1 MNWKTGSMI
10 AAVVLLMGAPAK
22 AEGDADKGKRVYNKC
37 KACHMVGENAKKR
50 VGPPLNNIIGA
61 KAGSQ
66 DGYNYSKAMK
76 SAGEEGLV
84 WTEEKLSQYL
94 TKPKD
99 VVPKTK
105 MAFPGLKKE
114 SDRENVIAYLKQF
127 SKTE

>member
-10 AAVVLLMGAPAK
+10 ATATLLISAAAH
-22 AEGDADKGKRVYNKC
+22 AEGDPEKGERVFNKC

-61 KAGSQ
+61 QAGSQ
-66 DGYNYSKAMK
+66 EGYNYSKSIK
-76 SAGEEGLV
+76 TLGEEGLV
-84 WTEEKLSQYL
+84 WTEEKLSAYL
-94 TKPKD
+94 EKPKD
-99 VVPKTK
+99 VVPKGK